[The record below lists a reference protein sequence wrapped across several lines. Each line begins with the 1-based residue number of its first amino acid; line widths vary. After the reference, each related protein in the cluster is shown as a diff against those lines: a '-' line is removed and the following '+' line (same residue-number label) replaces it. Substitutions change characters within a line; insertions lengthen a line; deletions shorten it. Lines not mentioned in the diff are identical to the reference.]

1 MKKRKR
7 RKDFINR
14 TKRCIFVTNV
24 GYMKKET
31 IYNTEEESELD
42 LIMSEPAMSYTISS
56 FDLIGISRRGIFKE
70 TLMALAKKLSFT
82 MHEISRI
89 LHLSE
94 RTIQRYKS
102 KDRLSPD
109 SSERVL
115 LLAGLYERGL
125 DIFGNAHNFTD
136 WLRTPLSAFDG
147 QQPID
152 FLDTSFGFQ
161 IVEDELVRI
170 EHGVFA

>member
-1 MKKRKR
+1 
-7 RKDFINR
+7 
-14 TKRCIFVTNV
+14 
-24 GYMKKET
+24 MKKET
-31 IYNTEEESELD
+31 HYNTEEESGLD
-42 LIMSEPAMSYTISS
+42 WILSEPAVPYTLSS
-56 FDLIGISRRGIFKE
+56 FELIGISRRGIFKE
-70 TLMALAKKLSFT
+70 TLMSLAQKLSFT
-82 MHEISRI
+82 MHEISKI

-102 KDRLSPD
+102 KDRLSSD

-125 DIFGNAHNFTD
+125 DIFGSAQNFTD

-147 QQPID
+147 QQPISL
-152 FLDTSFGFQ
+152 LDTSFGFRV
-161 IVEDELVRI
+161 VEDELVRI